1 MRNSKPTN
9 FFPFREA
16 VRFLIGVIIILNNS
30 IMVNKETETVFFR
43 ADHVVEVESEKVER
57 KYDDVLPEVYYQ

>member
-1 MRNSKPTN
+1 
-9 FFPFREA
+9 
-16 VRFLIGVIIILNNS
+16 
-30 IMVNKETETVFFR
+30 MVNKETETVFFR